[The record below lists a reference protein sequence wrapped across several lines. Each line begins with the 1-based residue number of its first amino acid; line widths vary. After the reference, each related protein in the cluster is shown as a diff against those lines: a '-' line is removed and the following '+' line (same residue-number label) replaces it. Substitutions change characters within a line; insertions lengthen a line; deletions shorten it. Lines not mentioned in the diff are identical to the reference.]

1 MSKFLTKM
9 STSLKKNASRAGLKI
24 RKNSPELLLAAGVVT
39 MIGTVVVACR
49 ATLKADEILENHRR
63 KMKDIEDAKDVAD
76 HDAEAALEYDDELY
90 EQDRRNQTIKTAVEF
105 VKVYAPVV
113 GLAGLSIGCFIA
125 SRNIT
130 HRRYVGVVAAYNA
143 VSEAFDM
150 YRRRVVEECG
160 ENMDRHFRYGTTTNV
175 VKEDV
180 VDENGKKHKEEVVET
195 HTNLDLPSEDAVFF
209 DESNPNWDPNPNVS
223 MMFLRSQ
230 QNYWNDILHVRG
242 HVFLNEVLDSLGFEH
257 TIVGS
262 VVGWI
267 EGYGDN
273 CIDFGLYDQNKENVR
288 NFVNGKENVILLEF
302 NHDGP
307 IWDKI

>member
-1 MSKFLTKM
+1 MNAKLAKM
-9 STSLKKNASRAGLKI
+9 TTSLKKSASRAGLKI

-63 KMKDIEDAKDVAD
+63 KMKDIDDAKDIAD
-76 HDAEAALEYDDELY
+76 HNAEAAMEYDDDLY
-90 EQDRRNQTIKTAVEF
+90 ELDRRNQTIKTAVDMF
-105 VKVYAPVV
+105 KVYAPVV

-143 VSEAFDM
+143 VSEAFGA
-150 YRRRVVEECG
+150 YRKRVVDEYG
-160 ENMDRHFRYGTTTNV
+160 RDLDQHFRYGTNKNV
-175 VKEDV
+175 VKEEV
-180 VDENGKKHKEEVVET
+180 VDENGKKHKEEVVEK
-195 HTNLDLPSEDAVFF
+195 HTDLDLPSDCAVFF
-209 DESNPNWDPNPNVS
+209 DEGNPNWDPNPNIS

-257 TIVGS
+257 TTVGS